1 MLFLKITLPKDYSLT
16 QTDTKNNINILIKYI
31 DTFLKAKLCNFGLG
45 EGAPVQI

>member
-16 QTDTKNNINILIKYI
+16 QTDTKKCLLIKYI